1 MRKLPLMVLTFWLA
15 GCTSQPP
22 AMLTKIDAIQIP
34 VVQNGSP
41 SADVVAMSSLYQQNK
56 SIHDNTTL
64 NLKTDYLLNVK
75 TAEIFDEHSQAHQVY
90 ISLSKLD
97 QIRLM
102 NNLYMKEQNAAG
114 LQQVNEVLRPLT
126 EV

>member
-1 MRKLPLMVLTFWLA
+1 MRKLLLMLLTLWLT
-15 GCTSQPP
+15 GCASQPP

-34 VVQNGSP
+34 VVQNGLS
-41 SADVVAMSSLYQQNK
+41 SGDVAAMSSLYQQNK
-56 SIHDNTTL
+56 SILDNTTL

-102 NNLYMKEQNAAG
+102 NNFYLKEQNAAG
-114 LQQVNEVLRPLT
+114 LQKVNDVLRPLT

>member
-1 MRKLPLMVLTFWLA
+1 MRKLLLMLLTFWLT

-41 SADVVAMSSLYQQNK
+41 SGDVAAMSSLYQQNK
-56 SIHDNTTL
+56 SILDNTTL

-102 NNLYMKEQNAAG
+102 NNFYLKEQNAAG
-114 LQQVNEVLRPLT
+114 LQQINEVLRPLT

>member
-1 MRKLPLMVLTFWLA
+1 MRKLLLMLLTLWFT
-15 GCTSQPP
+15 GCASQPP
-22 AMLTKIDAIQIP
+22 AVLTKIDAIQIP
-34 VVQNGSP
+34 VVQNGLP
-41 SADVVAMSSLYQQNK
+41 SGDVAAMRSLYQQNK
-56 SIHDNTTL
+56 SILDNTTL

-102 NNLYMKEQNAAG
+102 NNFYLKEQNAAG
-114 LQQVNEVLRPLT
+114 LQKVNDVLRPLT

>member
-1 MRKLPLMVLTFWLA
+1 
-15 GCTSQPP
+15 
-22 AMLTKIDAIQIP
+22 MLTKIDAIQIP

-41 SADVVAMSSLYQQNK
+41 SADVAAMSSLYQQNK
-56 SIHDNTTL
+56 SILDNTTL

-102 NNLYMKEQNAAG
+102 NNLYLKEQNAAG

>member
-1 MRKLPLMVLTFWLA
+1 MRKLLLMVLTFWLA

-22 AMLTKIDAIQIP
+22 TMLTKIDAIQIP

-41 SADVVAMSSLYQQNK
+41 SGDVAAMSSLYQQNK
-56 SIHDNTTL
+56 SILDNTTL

>member
-1 MRKLPLMVLTFWLA
+1 MYKLSLIILPFCLMA
-15 GCTSQPP
+15 CTAEPP
-22 AMLTKIDAIQIP
+22 AVLSKIDAIQIP

-41 SADVVAMSSLYQQNK
+41 SRDATAMNSLYQQNK
-56 SIHDNTTL
+56 SILDNMTL

-90 ISLSKLD
+90 VSLSKLD

-102 NNLYMKEQNAAG
+102 NHLYLKEQNATG
-114 LQQVNEVLRPLT
+114 LQKLNDVLRPLIN
-126 EV
+126 V

>member
-1 MRKLPLMVLTFWLA
+1 MRKLLLMLLTFWLA
-15 GCTSQPP
+15 GCISQPP

-41 SADVVAMSSLYQQNK
+41 SGDVAAMSSLYQQNK
-56 SIHDNTTL
+56 SILDNTTL

-102 NNLYMKEQNAAG
+102 NNFYLKEQNAAG
-114 LQQVNEVLRPLT
+114 LQQINEVLRPLT